1 VTTYEGLFILKSE
14 LQGEHLEKEM
24 DFIKNEIVKQRG
36 EIAEAKLLGRRRL
49 AYPVKKM
56 KEGLY
61 LLVNFASQPD
71 VIDKF
76 LKRLAL
82 NANVLR
88 SGVFL
93 KGKGSQLNEIRD

>member
-1 VTTYEGLFILKSE
+1 MITYEGLFILNPE

-49 AYPVKKM
+49 AYPIKKM
-56 KEGLY
+56 NDGLY
-61 LLVNFASQPD
+61 MLVNFASQTD

-76 LKRLAL
+76 LKRLTL

-93 KGKGSQLNEIRD
+93 KEKGALNEIRD